1 MIRKVCVFT
10 GSRAEYGL
18 LQPLMKG
25 LKEDNAIQLQLLVS
39 GMHLSPEFGLTYEQ
53 INADGY
59 EIDEKVEMLL
69 SADTDTAII
78 KSAGLGMIGYADAFA
93 RLMPDMVVI
102 LGDRFEAF
110 AAATSAYLMKIPIA
124 HLHGGELTEGA
135 SDDALRHAITK
146 MSYYHFTSTE
156 IYRQRVIQL
165 GESPSRV
172 FNIGAIGLDNIR
184 NLKLLSLAE
193 LESSLGIKLSER
205 VFLVTYHP
213 VTLENYTA
221 AGQMEH
227 LLGALNQFPEYQVI
241 FTLPNADADGRI
253 ISSMIR
259 EYASETSDRI
269 SVFTSLGQLRYL
281 SLIQFVTAVVGNSSS
296 GIIEV
301 PSMGKPTLNIG
312 DRQAGRI
319 RAKTVT
325 DCEGD
330 LVSIANALRKITDP
344 VHLEWCQEQ
353 PNPYGNG
360 TAADQILSIIRSL
373 KKPESIKKKF
383 YDLNTSND

>member
-25 LKEDNAIQLQLLVS
+25 LKEDHDFQLQLLVS
-39 GMHLSPEFGLTYEQ
+39 GMHLSPEFGLTFEQ
-53 INADGY
+53 ITADGY

-78 KSAGLGMIGYADAFA
+78 KSAGLGMIGYADALA
-93 RLMPDMVVI
+93 RLMPDMLVI

-146 MSYYHFTSTE
+146 MSYYHFTAAE
-156 IYRQRVIQL
+156 IYRDRVIQL

-172 FNIGAIGLDNIR
+172 FNVGAIGLDNIR

-193 LESSLGIKLSER
+193 LESSLSIKLKER
-205 VFLVTYHP
+205 LFLVTYHP
-213 VTLENYTA
+213 VTLEHYTA
-221 AGQMEH
+221 ARQMKC
-227 LLGALNQFPEYQVI
+227 LLAALDQFPEYQII

-253 ISSMIR
+253 ISEMIR
-259 EYASETSDRI
+259 EYASERSGRI

-281 SLIQFVTAVVGNSSS
+281 SLIHFVTAVIGNSSS

-301 PSMGKPTLNIG
+301 PSMGKPTINIG

-319 RAKTVT
+319 HSATVINCST
-325 DCEGD
+325 DAE
-330 LVSIANALRKITDP
+330 SISAAIRSVLEP
-344 VHLEWCQEQ
+344 EFQEWCRNQS
-353 PNPYGNG
+353 NPYGSG
-360 TAADQILSIIRSL
+360 KTAAAILDIL
-373 KKPESIKKKF
+373 KASGKPDSIKKKF
-383 YDLNTSND
+383 YDLTPQ